1 MKGVAKYPNT
11 GLVFF
16 PRARLRYSKLRNYI
30 HALFAHYLPAFVL
43 DLVISLMG
51 DKPMLMDIQ
60 SRYFKGMQYTSFFTC
75 REWLFDKRNTDDLS
89 SRLSPD
95 DKEKFDFETKHIDWP
110 SYMETCVLGVRRFYH
125 KEPDKNLHVAR
136 AIHWLTRNLKKE

>member
-1 MKGVAKYPNT
+1 
-11 GLVFF
+11 
-16 PRARLRYSKLRNYI
+16 
-30 HALFAHYLPAFVL
+30 
-43 DLVISLMG
+43 
-51 DKPMLMDIQ
+51 MDIQ

-136 AIHWLTRNLKKE
+136 AIHWL